1 MPKVTKYRFGKNAIV
16 RVAAITAVAAD
27 GTVTKPQ
34 ASAFQVLCLANN
46 VTFGLENGTVDVEN
60 FCTGGATVSVRDG
73 TQTGSM
79 SLGESTWVEDDASLD
94 IMKDAAFSKTEQ
106 GGWVFVEILPLGAGA
121 GKPVFDLIIDVRR
134 WEMTIPSKGVIT
146 VTHEL
151 NVLEGP
157 TEGELSA

>member
-1 MPKVTKYRFGKNAIV
+1 MGNGER
-16 RVAAITAVAAD
+16 
-27 GTVTKPQ
+27 
-34 ASAFQVLCLANN
+34 CLEIKFAL
-46 VTFGLENGTVDVEN
+46 GRWNGTVDVEN

-79 SLGESTWVEDDASLD
+79 SLGESTWVEGEASLEV
-94 IMKDAAFSKTEQ
+94 MKDAAFNTSEQ
-106 GGWVFVEILPLGAGA
+106 GGWVYVEILPLGAGA